1 MEQKIEENVIVE
13 KKIFIFSLFLL
24 TILIISSILLSYL
37 LLSNKIMEMNKI
49 EQITEPDIPAYEN
62 IENDYEEELPI
73 VYILKEYNGK
83 IGVYENN
90 ALIYTLDTYVFT
102 LPEMDKQLLRD
113 GIVISDKNELL
124 NLIEEYY

>member
-1 MEQKIEENVIVE
+1 MEQKIEENVTVE

-49 EQITEPDIPAYEN
+49 DQITEPDIPAYEN

-73 VYILKEYNGK
+73 VYTLKEYNGK
-83 IGVYENN
+83 IGVYENK
-90 ALIYTLDTYVFT
+90 ALIYTLDT
-102 LPEMDKQLLRD
+102 
-113 GIVISDKNELL
+113 
-124 NLIEEYY
+124 